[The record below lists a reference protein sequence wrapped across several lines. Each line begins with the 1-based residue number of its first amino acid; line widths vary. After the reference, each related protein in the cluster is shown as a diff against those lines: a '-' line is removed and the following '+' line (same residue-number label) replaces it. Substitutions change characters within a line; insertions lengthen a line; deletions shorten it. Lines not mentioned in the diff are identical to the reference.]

1 MDTDPNG
8 GFRKLTHLLQ
18 SPPFPPVTFANLLLL
33 YCKPQRGLYDLAA
46 DVMAENPDLLA
57 KLPQARAPNGVRAA
71 WLPAGPAHVLAW
83 NPDLP
88 AKLPPVSHEHLFLSV
103 PLSGNPSWC

>member
-57 KLPQARAPNGVRAA
+57 KLPQARRQMVYV
-71 WLPAGPAHVLAW
+71 LPGCQLALHMSW
-83 NPDLP
+83 PGTP
-88 AKLPPVSHEHLFLSV
+88 ICR
-103 PLSGNPSWC
+103 PSCPQ

>member
-1 MDTDPNG
+1 MSASPQTSLLAVQVTLHNSALVNMDTDPNG

-33 YCKPQRGLYDLAA
+33 YCKPQHSLYDLAA

-57 KLPQARAPNGVRAA
+57 KLPQVRHQMVCV
-71 WLPAGPAHVLAW
+71 LPGCQ
-83 NPDLP
+83 
-88 AKLPPVSHEHLFLSV
+88 
-103 PLSGNPSWC
+103 PSRLQ